1 MNAIRFLI
9 PLLIYF
15 IAGAVSTWSQD
26 LSCSATVEKA
36 FAALGEN
43 CADLQRNSLCYGNPQ
58 VHATFAA
65 EDYAADFATPAAR
78 ASIVGLSSL
87 TTGALDTEQS
97 HWGVSVMNLGANLP
111 QTYDGPG
118 IIVMLAGAAE
128 AVNEVEPARV
138 MEIQTPLSTA
148 ALEET
153 TRFKNPGVIPA
164 ALGSVAEDEVLLVD
178 AYDKTGQWLRVV
190 TDGTISWI
198 ESDKVARLQ
207 TMDSLPRL
215 ALGETFAMRAFSLTT
230 GTDYPDCDKAEPMVA
245 IQTPEDLEFSLT
257 VNGVDIHIGSMVTFQ
272 QVHRN
277 ALSMTVHRGEVT
289 TIFGQRVRQS
299 ESILGIVVATAERD
313 AEVVEWSG
321 ALPASDAELAR
332 GHRAQDAINRLAR
345 ANGWAEYEAF
355 DNPADI
361 VHVVKPGET
370 LYGLTALYDTSVE
383 GIIAANG
390 GGDDLR
396 LLIGM
401 EVVVPKPGS
410 GFAWRGAAPSS

>member
-1 MNAIRFLI
+1 M
-9 PLLIYF
+9 
-15 IAGAVSTWSQD
+15 
-26 LSCSATVEKA
+26 
-36 FAALGEN
+36 
-43 CADLQRNSLCYGNPQ
+43 QRNSLCYGNPQ
-58 VHATFAA
+58 VEATFASD
-65 EDYAADFATPAAR
+65 DYAADFAAPGAR
-78 ASIVGLSSL
+78 ASIVGLSRL

-97 HWGVSVMNLGANLP
+97 HWGVSVMNLGVNLP

-118 IIVMLAGAAE
+118 IIVMLAGEAE
-128 AVNEVEPARV
+128 VVNEVDPTQV
-138 MEIQTPLSTA
+138 MKIQTPLSTA

-164 ALGSVAEDEVLLVD
+164 ALGTVAEEDLLLVD
-178 AYDKTGQWLRVV
+178 AYDNTGEWLRVV

-207 TMDSLPRL
+207 TMDSLPQL
-215 ALGETFAMRAFSLTT
+215 ALGETFAMKAFSLSS
-230 GTDYPDCDKAEPMVA
+230 GTDYPDCDEAEPMVA

-299 ESILGIVVATAERD
+299 ESILGIIVETAERD
-313 AEVVEWSG
+313 AEVLDWSG
-321 ALPASDAELAR
+321 ALTASDAELAR
-332 GHRAQDAINRLAR
+332 GHRVQDAINRLAR
-345 ANGWAEYEAF
+345 ANGWPEYEAY
-355 DNPADI
+355 DYLADI
-361 VHVVKPGET
+361 IHVVQSGET
-370 LYGLTALYDTSVE
+370 LYGLTALYDTSVD

-390 GGDDLR
+390 GSDDLR

-410 GFAWRGAAPSS
+410 GFAWRGTTPSS